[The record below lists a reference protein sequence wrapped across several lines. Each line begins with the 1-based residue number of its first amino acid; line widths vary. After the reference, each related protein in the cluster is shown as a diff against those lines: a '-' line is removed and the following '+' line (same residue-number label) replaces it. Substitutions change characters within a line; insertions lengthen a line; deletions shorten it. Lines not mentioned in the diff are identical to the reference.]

1 MLAQAMVTLGETLR
15 MRTSAEGLEA
25 EAHGGTRRSLGGE
38 FRPGYRFTPP
48 LDAAEYWPLLLARGV
63 RTPRSTDRR
72 RDARVR
78 VS

>member
-1 MLAQAMVTLGETLR
+1 MLAQAMVTLGDTLR

-48 LDAAEYWPLLLARGV
+48 LDAAEYWPSLLARGV
-63 RTPRSTDRR
+63 RTRSTDRR